1 MDVGGLRHFHLIA
14 LDCCIMAQVP
24 RLAQKS
30 LANEN
35 NITGFTLLLPRVVV
49 GAFSVK
55 AFEVDL

>member
-1 MDVGGLRHFHLIA
+1 MLGELRHFHPIA
-14 LDCCIMAQVP
+14 HDCCIVAQVP

-35 NITGFTLLLPRVVV
+35 NITGFALLLPRCVV
-49 GAFSVK
+49 GALPVK